1 MLIRDPMTRDRVT
14 VRPETSVE
22 EIVSLPLPDLVNPLK
37 GENRE
42 GRELTC
48 SRPC

>member
-1 MLIRDPMTRDRVT
+1 MTRNRVT
-14 VRPETSVE
+14 VRPETSVDV
-22 EIVSLPLPDLVNPLK
+22 IANLPLPDLVNPLK

-48 SRPC
+48 SRRC